1 MGKYKRL
8 TLLAFVLGA
17 FTLALFKA
25 SGWHF
30 SYGFRL
36 PPAVVQNVV
45 PPPAV
50 NKKARRGAPR
60 AVPAIV
66 MGRLDAHLASSRQMT
81 TTHAASLVE
90 LQDGCTSAPP
100 CRDCTSDTLLAKPAD
115 CGRRCDAAAPA
126 PEGSAPPCRDCVRAF
141 WFSGSREGAAD
152 VTINSAV
159 FDPARD
165 VWSEEKVVTG
175 REDTQRGL
183 NRYIAKVGNPVVA
196 RAANGELWLFYVT
209 VSLGGWA
216 GSSITLITSADDGEH
231 WSAPRRLI
239 TSPFLNI
246 STLVKGAPFFYADGT
261 MGLPV
266 YHEFV
271 TKFAEILRLDQSGK
285 VIDKQRL
292 AAGSQGTLQPV
303 VLVQSAQQALVLNR
317 YAGKDAEKR
326 VISIATS
333 DGGWHWQTPQK
344 SALRNPDAALTAL
357 VLDDGKLLAVLN
369 DQEHGRESLSLQLST
384 DGGASWRELTRLEEM
399 NGLRNAELPE
409 SACLGVVD
417 SLLRSSDARL
427 RKAEPEQMAAYVASA
442 RPQVLARG
450 ACHFEFSYPYMIQ
463 TRNGDIHLAY
473 TWNRTFIKH
482 VRIDPDWL
490 KHRLQ
495 EARP

>member
-1 MGKYKRL
+1 MRQYKRL
-8 TLLAFVLGA
+8 TLLAFVLTA

-30 SYGFRL
+30 TYGFRL
-36 PPAVVQNVV
+36 PPPVVQTVA
-45 PPPAV
+45 PPVAPV
-50 NKKARRGAPR
+50 IKKSRRGARPSP
-60 AVPAIV
+60 PAIV
-66 MGRLDAHLASSRQMT
+66 MGRLEAHLASGRQQT

-90 LQDGCTSAPP
+90 LQDGS
-100 CRDCTSDTLLAKPAD
+100 
-115 CGRRCDAAAPA
+115 
-126 PEGSAPPCRDCVRAF
+126 VRAF

-159 FDPARD
+159 YDQAQN
-165 VWSEEKVVTG
+165 VWSAEQVVTG
-175 REDTQRGL
+175 REETQRGL
-183 NRYIAKVGNPVVA
+183 NRYIAKVGNPVAA
-196 RAANGELWLFYVT
+196 RAANGEMWLFYVT

-216 GSSITLITSADDGEH
+216 GSSITLITSADEGEH

-239 TSPFLNI
+239 TSPFINI

-271 TKFAEILRLDQSGK
+271 TKFAEILRLDQTGK

-292 AAGSQGTLQPV
+292 AAGGRGTLQPV
-303 VLVQSAQQALVLNR
+303 VLVQNPQQALILNR

-326 VISIATS
+326 VVSIATS
-333 DGGWHWQTPQK
+333 DGGRHWQAPQK
-344 SALRNPDAALTAL
+344 STLRNPDAALTAL

-369 DQEHGRESLSLQLST
+369 DQEHGRESLSLQLSA
-384 DGGASWRELTRLEEM
+384 DGGATWRELHRLEEM
-399 NGLRNAELPE
+399 NGLRNAELAE
-409 SACLGVVD
+409 TACLDVVAH
-417 SLLRSSDARL
+417 LLRSSDPVL
-427 RKAEPEQMAAYVASA
+427 READEAQLAGYLASA
-442 RPQVLARG
+442 RTQVLARG
-450 ACHFEFSYPYMIQ
+450 GCHFEFSYPYLIQ

-482 VRIDPDWL
+482 VRIDPVWL

-495 EARP
+495 EAP

>member
-50 NKKARRGAPR
+50 NKKTRRGAPR

-100 CRDCTSDTLLAKPAD
+100 CR
-115 CGRRCDAAAPA
+115 GR
-126 PEGSAPPCRDCVRAF
+126 VRAF

-271 TKFAEILRLDQSGK
+271 TKFAEILRLDQTGK

-292 AAGSQGTLQPV
+292 AAGGQGTLQPV

-409 SACLGVVD
+409 SACLGVVG

-442 RPQVLARG
+442 RPQILARG

-495 EARP
+495 EVRP

>member
-45 PPPAV
+45 PPPVPV
-50 NKKARRGAPR
+50 NKKPRRGAPR
-60 AVPAIV
+60 SVPAIV

-100 CRDCTSDTLLAKPAD
+100 CR
-115 CGRRCDAAAPA
+115 GR
-126 PEGSAPPCRDCVRAF
+126 VRAF

-271 TKFAEILRLDQSGK
+271 TKFAEILRLDQTGK

-409 SACLGVVD
+409 SACLGVVG

-442 RPQVLARG
+442 RPQILARG

-495 EARP
+495 EVRP